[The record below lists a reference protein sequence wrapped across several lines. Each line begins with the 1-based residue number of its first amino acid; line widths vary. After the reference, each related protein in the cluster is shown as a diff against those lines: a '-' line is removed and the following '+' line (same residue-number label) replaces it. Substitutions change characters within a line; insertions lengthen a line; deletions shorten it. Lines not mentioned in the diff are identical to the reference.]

1 MPSIKVKKSDKHQWE
16 IYTVVPVHA
25 DIEPSPKGGK
35 GPYVVVFT
43 LSSSQNIFTDDIRPV
58 QSEDGETQLYIH
70 TKKEPDKD
78 TPSKLKIESNS
89 GIVYWLKSKKDGQV
103 NILET
108 DPFIANSFEEAATL
122 AYNNASPF
130 LSQLSYMAD
139 TAIAL
144 QKIDIAE
151 LQTGSQRFIC
161 LPKPKKAHYPFS
173 KMVVGLSDQ
182 SAQLLAE
189 YREARNASVLPLY
202 QLFCYFKIIDGY
214 LSIKAERY
222 KSQKKVITAD
232 GKISEGLY
240 AGKKIGWFRD
250 KLQEDFR
257 NAFAHFYYGGEKTT
271 ISPDNMD
278 NIFYVFEMIASAHDV
293 ARQVIQDVLDADQSN
308 K

>member
-1 MPSIKVKKSDKHQWE
+1 MPSTKVKKSDKHQWE
-16 IYTVVPVHA
+16 IYTLVPVRT
-25 DIEPSPKGGK
+25 DTEPSPKGQK

-58 QSEDGETQLYIH
+58 ESSDGETKLYLH
-70 TKKEPDKD
+70 TKDQPDEN
-78 TPSKLKIESNS
+78 TPTKLKIVSNS
-89 GIVYWLKSKKDGQV
+89 GVVYWLKTKKGGQV

-108 DPFIANSFEEAATL
+108 DPFIADSFESAATL

-130 LSQLSYMAD
+130 LSQFSFLAD
-139 TAIAL
+139 TPIAI

-151 LQTGSQRFIC
+151 LKTDSQRFIC
-161 LPKPKKAHYPFS
+161 LPHPKSTLFPFG
-173 KMVVGLSDQ
+173 KEMAGLTGEA
-182 SAQLLAE
+182 AQLLAE

-214 LSIKAERY
+214 LSIKAERH
-222 KSQKKVITAD
+222 KKKQKVITAD
-232 GKISEGLY
+232 GKIKEGRF

-257 NAFAHFYYGGEKTT
+257 NAFAHFYYEGEKTT

-278 NIFYVFEMIASAHDV
+278 NIFSVYEMITTAHDV
-293 ARQVIQDVLDADQSN
+293 ARQAIENVLEADKQ
-308 K
+308 